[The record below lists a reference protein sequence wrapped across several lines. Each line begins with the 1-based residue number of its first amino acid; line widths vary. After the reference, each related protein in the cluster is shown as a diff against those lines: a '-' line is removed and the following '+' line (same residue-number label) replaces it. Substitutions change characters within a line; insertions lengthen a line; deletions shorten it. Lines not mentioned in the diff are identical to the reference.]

1 MKQLSK
7 RQKRIFILLFLLY
20 LALVVYLTCFGE
32 RMENVSDGSPRYNL
46 RPFHE
51 IKRFWNNRHIVG
63 TRGMFL
69 NIFGNVLLFMPLGA
83 FLCAVPKKT
92 NILICFVIS
101 AFSSLLIETLQFCF
115 NLGCFDVDD
124 LILNT
129 TGGLLGYILYWIFR
143 AIVRWIRFESR
154 TRVGNQK

>member
-7 RQKRIFILLFLLY
+7 KQKRIYILLFLLY

-32 RMENVSDGSPRYNL
+32 RMANAAERVPRYNL
-46 RPFHE
+46 HPFHE
-51 IKRFWNNRHIVG
+51 IQRFWKHRDIIG
-63 TRGMFL
+63 FRGMFY

-115 NLGCFDVDD
+115 DLGCFDVDD

-154 TRVGNQK
+154 TKVGNQK

>member
-7 RQKRIFILLFLLY
+7 KQKRIFILLFLLY

-32 RMENVSDGSPRYNL
+32 RMANASADSPRYNL
-46 RPFHE
+46 KPFKE
-51 IKRFWNNRHIVG
+51 ILRFWNNRHIVG
-63 TRGMFL
+63 NRRMFL

-92 NILICFVIS
+92 NIFICVMIS
-101 AFSSLLIETLQFCF
+101 ALFSLLIETLQFCF
-115 NLGCFDVDD
+115 NLGSFDVDD

-129 TGGLLGYILYWIFR
+129 AGGLLGYILYWIFR
-143 AIVRWIRFESR
+143 AFMHWVRFESR
-154 TRVGNQK
+154 TKTGNHK